1 MWVAMKTVRFFCGL
15 SCAGAIACGQSL
27 LGGSQ
32 SASSGFISLEVHTV
46 QPAKGVAGD
55 VVVLTGQGFGD
66 EAEVFFDDRSG
77 TREWLN
83 PEALLVTVPNAP
95 GPGPVDVIVV
105 EGGQSSRLVEGFL
118 YEDVEM
124 SDGTTTDTAA
134 GGNITGTDDPTG
146 DTGGLETTTGPT
158 MDTGSDPTRPTGT
171 GDTGRGLPSG
181 VVQLQHLQVSCPS
194 CLGLTSDLQVSA
206 DAAFHDTVAGGW
218 MDWLPPVGTC
228 EVNPLSDP
236 LVEAYVDVGEWVTL
250 TSGVATLRLDRTWE
264 ASGPVYGVTG
274 LDTGDFLRTA
284 FFDLTVAD
292 GGEFGSWSVV
302 DAVLTPTGF
311 TDIQPWE
318 LLLVSPLDA
327 FSARLSKS
335 GTTLTWAPEGTGTFL
350 TMVDVYTPAGLPTGD
365 LVVCQGADSGEMML
379 PGGYFAAHPAGS
391 LLVVYMIRNQ
401 QVRTTFDDGAWL
413 DGVAQMGVI
422 GTAVLVP

>member
-1 MWVAMKTVRFFCGL
+1 MWVGMKTVRFFCGV

-32 SASSGFISLEVHTV
+32 SASSSIISLEVHTV

-55 VVVLTGQGFGD
+55 VVVVTGQGFGD
-66 EAEVFFDDRSG
+66 DTEVFFEDRSSVL
-77 TREWLN
+77 EWLN
-83 PEALLVTVPNAP
+83 PEALLVTVPKVTQA
-95 GPGPVDVIVV
+95 GSVDVIVV
-105 EGGQSSRLVEGFL
+105 EGGASARLVDGFT
-118 YEDVEM
+118 YEEVV
-124 SDGTTTDTAA
+124 SSGTTGADTAPPGDLTSTDEPATDT
-134 GGNITGTDDPTG
+134 GWI
-146 DTGGLETTTGPT
+146 DTGGGSGV
-158 MDTGSDPTRPTGT
+158 DTGSGTTSTG
-171 GDTGRGLPSG
+171 GAVDTGHHLPSG
-181 VVQLQHLQVSCPS
+181 VVQMQHLQVSCPS

-206 DAAFHDTVAGGW
+206 DAAFHDTVTGGW
-218 MDWLPPVGTC
+218 MDWLPAVGTC
-228 EVNPLSDP
+228 EVNPVSDP

-250 TSGVATLRLDRTWE
+250 TSGVATLRLDRSWE
-264 ASGPVYGVTG
+264 SSGPVYGVTG
-274 LDTGDFLRTA
+274 LDTDDFLRTA
-284 FFDLTVAD
+284 FFDLTVVD
-292 GGEFGSWSVV
+292 GAGYGPWSVV

-350 TMVDVYTPAGLPTGD
+350 VMVDVYTPAGLPTGD
-365 LVVCQGADSGEMML
+365 LVVCQGADSGEMTV

-422 GTAVLVP
+422 GTAVLAP